1 MNREN
6 DLEQPPEPSNV
17 PEATRGKPEQD
28 GERAIDVDAAHER
41 SS

>member
-17 PEATRGKPEQD
+17 PEATPGKPEEDD
-28 GERAIDVDAAHER
+28 GRAIDVDAAHER

>member
-6 DLEQPPEPSNV
+6 DVEQPPEPSNV
-17 PEATRGKPEQD
+17 PEATPGKPGDKE
-28 GERAIDVDAAHER
+28 ERAIDVDAAHER